1 MSVRFAA
8 TGATHAGRRLLQ
20 SRDEGDGAGE
30 SSALQSLT
38 LGDGACEGEMTSRV
52 VLRGLK
58 ELTTM
63 RVGKRVW
70 GLASEMN
77 VSGGGRALL

>member
-1 MSVRFAA
+1 MPRLERLTLGGDCFNHVRKETVLAN
-8 TGATHAGRRLLQ
+8 LL
-20 SRDEGDGAGE
+20 
-30 SSALQSLT
+30 ALQSLT

-63 RVGKRVW
+63 RIGKRVW

-77 VSGGGRALL
+77 VSGGGRALLRS